1 MVEEETA
8 MKAAI
13 DRIREFLGRHQ
24 RKELHNPALKQAAVL
39 ILLFPKVG
47 TLHFLLTKRTDHVEH
62 HKGQIS
68 FPGGARDVLDA
79 DLVATALR
87 ETEEEIGLPAGS
99 VQVLGLFDDFETPSG
114 FAITPVVGFV
124 PSLPHLSPSLDE
136 VAEIIEIPL
145 TIFLEKKNE
154 RMVKMERQGRSHD
167 VFFYNYNGYEVW
179 GATAAMIRGF
189 LFALEGDKSMENG
202 S

>member
-1 MVEEETA
+1 MNVS
-8 MKAAI
+8 I
-13 DRIREFLGRHQ
+13 DHIKEFLARHD
-24 RKELHNPALKQAAVL
+24 RKELNNPALRHAAVL
-39 ILLFPKVG
+39 ILLFPKQG
-47 TLHFLLTKRTDHVEH
+47 NLHILLTKRTDQVEH

-68 FPGGARDVLDA
+68 FPGGARDAGDSDV
-79 DLVATALR
+79 VATALR
-87 ETEEEIGLPAGS
+87 ESEEEIGLPPGV

-114 FAITPVVGFV
+114 FAITPVVGFSA
-124 PSLPHLSPSLDE
+124 SLPPLSPSLHE

-154 RMVKMERQGRSHD
+154 RVVKLERLGRSHD

-189 LFALEGDKSMENG
+189 LLALEGDKPANK
-202 S
+202 

>member
-1 MVEEETA
+1 MNVS
-8 MKAAI
+8 I
-13 DRIREFLGRHQ
+13 DHIKEFLARHD
-24 RKELHNPALKQAAVL
+24 RKELNNPTLRHAAVL
-39 ILLFPKVG
+39 ILLFPKQG
-47 TLHFLLTKRTDHVEH
+47 NLHILLTKRTDQVEH

-68 FPGGARDVLDA
+68 FPGGARDAGDA
-79 DLVATALR
+79 DVVATALR
-87 ETEEEIGLPAGS
+87 ESEEEIGLPPGV

-114 FAITPVVGFV
+114 FAITPVVGFSA
-124 PSLPHLSPSLDE
+124 SLPPLSPSLRE

-154 RMVKMERQGRSHD
+154 RVMKMERLGRSHD

-189 LFALEGDKSMENG
+189 LLALEGDKLR
-202 S
+202 